1 MSGVWRLFPTVL
13 CVACSPTVVQENA
26 EERIRQVMADQ
37 EAAWD
42 KGDIPGFMEGYA
54 DSVCFISKKGMT
66 CGRAGVTA
74 NYLRTYPD
82 KSAMGDLTFGIHEVV
97 MAGDAHAWLTGT
109 WELVRTTDTV
119 GGGFSLLWEKQKGGW
134 RILRDHTY

>member
-1 MSGVWRLFPTVL
+1 MWKWFPMLALVAFRPVGSGDAE
-13 CVACSPTVVQENA
+13 VA
-26 EERIRQVMADQ
+26 IRQVMTDQ

-42 KGDIPGFMEGYA
+42 RGDIPGFMEGYA

-66 CGRAGVTA
+66 CGKAEVTA

-97 MAGDAHAWLTGT
+97 MAGEAHAWLTGT
-109 WELVRTTDTV
+109 WELIRASDTV
-119 GGGFSLLWEKQKGGW
+119 GGGFSLLWKKEPQGW